1 MKTRSIQYL
10 FAKLVYKEVT
20 IRYLNQYIVMLIY
33 WHQFINLTKAKKT
46 LLKLRIVTLRLIVKS
61 EGPITL

>member
-1 MKTRSIQYL
+1 
-10 FAKLVYKEVT
+10 
-20 IRYLNQYIVMLIY
+20 MLIY
-33 WHQFINLTKAKKT
+33 WHQFINLTKAKKA

>member
-1 MKTRSIQYL
+1 
-10 FAKLVYKEVT
+10 
-20 IRYLNQYIVMLIY
+20 MLIY